1 MSNYECPHC
10 GMTNI
15 DCGWGKFKTP
25 RELELEA
32 RIKELEQ
39 KLTEQENKNVEL
51 KERIEELETR
61 ISWYINH
68 DKEGR

>member
-25 RELELEA
+25 REIELEA
-32 RIKELEQ
+32 RVKE
-39 KLTEQENKNVEL
+39 
-51 KERIEELETR
+51 IEE
-61 ISWYINH
+61 YIK
-68 DKEGR
+68 DPCEYCQPTSKCRECLGEGILDIINKAKNC